1 MDKNK
6 RKELLEEF
14 KQMKTYMGIIQ
25 IKNKVNGKIYVGGY
39 PNLKNKWVTIQSQ
52 LDMGRFA
59 NLQLQKDWKEFGAE
73 AFTYEVLEQK
83 KTDDI
88 IDIRWEVKQ
97 MEKRW
102 LEKLQPYGDRGY
114 HKPRLNNIDDK

>member
-88 IDIRWEVKQ
+88 IDIRWEIKQ